1 MALSDELQH
10 LVIEVNNISKIVE
23 LFWIAFQSTTT
34 VTMEHVITS
43 LYVLR
48 KQMEE
53 VEQHL
58 QKVLETVEKEEVAE
72 VLIEDS

>member
-10 LVIEVNNISKIVE
+10 LVIEMNDISKITE
-23 LFWIAFQSTTT
+23 LFWIAFQHTTT

-72 VLIEDS
+72 VLSEDS